1 MALSK
6 LCALSARRAII
17 KTNSQVISG
26 HIEKNYKAREP
37 ELQKYLCIVYKME
50 GFFLGITTKPIPRL
64 ENSEAED
71 LAKAA
76 TLGTTLTSDVFYECW
91 DTVMSRGG

>member
-1 MALSK
+1 M
-6 LCALSARRAII
+6 

-37 ELQKYLCIVYKME
+37 KLQKYLCIVRKIK

-64 ENSEAED
+64 ENSKANN
-71 LAKAA
+71 LAKVVA
-76 TLGTTLTSDVFYECW
+76 LGTTLTSDVFYECW